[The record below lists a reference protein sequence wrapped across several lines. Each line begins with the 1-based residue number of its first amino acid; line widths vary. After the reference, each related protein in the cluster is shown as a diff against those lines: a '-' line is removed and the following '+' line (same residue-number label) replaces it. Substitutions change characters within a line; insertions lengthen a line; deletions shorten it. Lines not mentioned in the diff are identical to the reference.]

1 MWKNCFFFFYGMTT
15 ICHILNNN
23 VSLSFLY
30 IYIREYIHSGRT
42 TCGAHMQKGTIN
54 FRCAAH
60 VSLYS
65 PFAAP
70 LRVHWWRAISLS
82 FIFAEAWLIRNT
94 YMYMYIRTFSSVK
107 CPFLC
112 AYVRAADY
120 SYQHCLRCVRTL
132 RIWTKKK
139 KNTWFLWCICSLYMC
154 VMCACVTHSFWLRI
168 FSLCCICVWCSIYTM
183 LSSLCSLLFFVY
195 IVLIKWWWR
204 ENVFCCCKWITHCIA
219 GAYLAAYILVLL

>member
-1 MWKNCFFFFYGMTT
+1 MEWPRYAISWT
-15 ICHILNNN
+15 IMSRYLFC
-23 VSLSFLY
+23 

-94 YMYMYIRTFSSVK
+94 YVYVGIRTFSSVK
-107 CPFLC
+107 CPFMC

-120 SYQHCLRCVRTL
+120 SYQHCLRCVRTSYMDE
-132 RIWTKKK
+132 KKK
-139 KNTWFLWCICSLYMC
+139 THDFCGVFALYICASCVLVWRIRFGWEFFLYAVYVCDVQFIRCYHRY
-154 VMCACVTHSFWLRI
+154 VACY
-168 FSLCCICVWCSIYTM
+168 FS
-183 LSSLCSLLFFVY
+183 Y
-195 IVLIKWWWR
+195 I
-204 ENVFCCCKWITHCIA
+204 
-219 GAYLAAYILVLL
+219 